1 MAKVPSVSTEG
12 FGESRWL
19 VSESVAAMSL
29 YQDCPH
35 CGGEGFITVRL
46 PEDSPLLVYLDGDAQ
61 VPKVCPHCV
70 RRSVVPAVASE
81 APRSPIRRRPRVKAE
96 AKVSEC
102 AE

>member
-1 MAKVPSVSTEG
+1 
-12 FGESRWL
+12 
-19 VSESVAAMSL
+19 MSL

-35 CGGEGFITVRL
+35 CRGEGFITVRL
-46 PEDSPLLVYLDGDAQ
+46 PEHSSLLVYLDGDAQ

-81 APRSPIRRRPRVKAE
+81 APGNNGIRRRPRVRAK